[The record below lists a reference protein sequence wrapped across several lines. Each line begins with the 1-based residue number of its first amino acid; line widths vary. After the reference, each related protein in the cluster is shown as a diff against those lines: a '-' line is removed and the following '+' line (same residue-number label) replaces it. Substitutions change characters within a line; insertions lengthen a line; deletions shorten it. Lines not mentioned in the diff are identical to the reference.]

1 MGQLMAVASFDSHER
16 LGEIS
21 VPTLIMTSEEDIVVP
36 PENAAEL
43 HRRIPRS
50 RLVVFREA
58 GHLLCV
64 ERYSDFDRQVL
75 AFVDEVES
83 GTFSRTEPQQLV

>member
-1 MGQLMAVASFDSHER
+1 MAVASFDSHER

-36 PENAAEL
+36 PESAAEL
-43 HRRIPRS
+43 YRRIPGS

-64 ERYSDFDRQVL
+64 ERYSDFDRRVL
-75 AFVDEVES
+75 AFVEEVES
-83 GTFSRTEPQQLV
+83 GTFSRSKP